1 MTAAPKTAARLFLDS
16 LGAGGVDYVFANAGT
31 DFAPILEALL
41 EYENDQ
47 AAAPEFIICPHENL
61 AVAMAHGYFLASGRA
76 QGVMVHVNVGV
87 ANALCGL
94 LNAARDNIP
103 MLFASGRTPITE
115 QGRLGSRDN
124 FIHWGQEMFDQGAML
139 REFVKWDYELRCPE
153 QTGAAVGRALAIA
166 QSEPAGPVYLS
177 LPREVL
183 AATADCELA
192 PQAPT
197 AAASPPSPDP
207 AAIDRAAQLLATA
220 KSPLLITARAGR
232 TARGVAALSTLAE
245 KFAIPVVEAAANYM
259 CLPGDHEM
267 HAGFTP
273 APYLIDA
280 DLIIVVDA
288 PVPWTPSRINPSP
301 DCPVIQM
308 GPDPLFEP
316 LPFRGFRSDI
326 SIKTETAAGLEA
338 LSAAVAASKH
348 LDQPIID
355 ARRTQLAPKLAKARN
370 ARREKATRP
379 GAKITHDYVSHCL
392 NQALGKGGILVNER
406 GCLRE
411 AMELTEPGTFFGPTI
426 AGGLGASIGIALG
439 IKLAAPDRMVAAALG
454 DGSCIFNNPV
464 ACLQTAVARQ
474 LPILIVVLN
483 NEAWHSVKASTLQV
497 YPDGATA
504 HSNRPP
510 LTSLTPSP
518 DYAGVAK
525 ACGAHGAKV
534 SDPAALQQV
543 LSDAVAMVREQ
554 NKTVLVD
561 IAIEMN

>member
-1 MTAAPKTAARLFLDS
+1 MTATPKTAARLFLDA
-16 LGAGGVDYVFANAGT
+16 LGDGGVDYVFANAGT

-41 EYENDQ
+41 EHESDQ
-47 AAAPEFIICPHENL
+47 VPEFVICPHENL
-61 AVAMAHGYFLASGRA
+61 AVAMAHGFFLASGKA

-153 QTGAAVGRALAIA
+153 QTSAAVGRALSIA
-166 QSEPAGPVYLS
+166 RSEPAGPVYLS

-183 AATADCELA
+183 AATANSDA
-192 PQAPT
+192 PQNPA
-197 AAASPPSPDP
+197 AAASSPAPDP
-207 AAIDRAAQLLATA
+207 AAIDRVAHLAAAA

-259 CLPGDHEM
+259 CLPGDHPM

-273 APYLIDA
+273 APYLPDA

-288 PVPWTPSRINPSP
+288 PVPWTPSRIGPSE
-301 DCPVIQM
+301 DCPVIQI

-326 SIKTETAAGLEA
+326 AIKTETAAGLEA
-338 LSAAVAASKH
+338 LLAAVYVSKY
-348 LDQPIID
+348 LDQPVID
-355 ARRTQLAPKLAKARN
+355 ARRKALAPKLADARAKRLAKA
-370 ARREKATRP
+370 ATP
-379 GAKITHDYVSHCL
+379 GAKITHDYASHCL
-392 NQALGKGGILVNER
+392 NQALGKDGVLVNER

-411 AMELTEPGTFFGPTI
+411 AMEFTEPGTFFGPTI

-439 IKLAAPDRMVAAALG
+439 IKLAAPERMVAAALG

-497 YPDGATA
+497 YPDGAVA
-504 HSNRPP
+504 HSNHPP
-510 LTSLTPSP
+510 LTSLAPSP
-518 DYAGVAK
+518 DYAGVAI
-525 ACGAHGAKV
+525 ACGAEGV
-534 SDPAALQQV
+534 RVGDPAALQQV
-543 LSDAVAMVREQ
+543 LHDAVTMVRKQ
-554 NKTVLVD
+554 SKTMLVD
-561 IAIEMN
+561 IAIAMN